1 MSPLKL
7 KIFRERQGGWVT
19 IGDVKPGDRP
29 GSISDNKADGARDV
43 YVFKCSEDDS
53 KSTIYR
59 SEGGVDTEKGDIRT
73 VIPLEGLTIV
83 KELKKGES
91 YEIEVKT
98 DVSKEPRKIRFS
110 HE

>member
-43 YVFKCSEDDS
+43 YVFECSEDDS

-59 SEGGVDTEKGDIRT
+59 SEGGLDTEKGDVRA
-73 VIPLEGLTIV
+73 VISLKGLSIV
-83 KELKKGES
+83 KELKRGEF
-91 YEIEVKT
+91 YEMKIKT
-98 DVSKEPRKIRFS
+98 DKSPQPRKIRFS